1 VGTHEERTPAVDLLR
16 GLRGLGIRVAVGKE
30 SASSHLDTASA
41 ARIGS
46 ARSTRRGRRS
56 KPERKARRVRAGES
70 RALSPSAASTHT
82 QRPQQA
88 AAGHMP
94 RILLPACVS
103 RRLPARPLWLLLPPG
118 RPAGCVQCPAAGA
131 PQHPRR
137 ARGAAAGPP
146 RPARPARPALPWPAP
161 PRPAPL
167 AQPSLAAQ
175 TASSMQRP
183 GGARRGWGGRERRAT
198 RAARAP
204 GPQHRSARRS
214 ARPLR
219 QPPPPRTLPAATQKS
234 CCLMSAILGGAST
247 KSRAFDGP

>member
-1 VGTHEERTPAVDLLR
+1 MGTHEERTPAVDLLR

-167 AQPSLAAQ
+167 AQPRRPDSQLHAAARGRSAGLGRPW
-175 TASSMQRP
+175 TPRHTRRARP
-183 GGARRGWGGRERRAT
+183 GT
-198 RAARAP
+198 AAPIRTPFRAP
-204 GPQHRSARRS
+204 PA
-214 ARPLR
+214 
-219 QPPPPRTLPAATQKS
+219 PAAAAAH
-234 CCLMSAILGGAST
+234 LASGDAEELLPHVCDT
-247 KSRAFDGP
+247 RWRLDEEPRF